1 MQKNE
6 GSKVVKWILIA
17 VSVLFAFVFLIL
29 PLYTVISVALRN
41 GGGKIFSVHN
51 R

>member
-17 VSVLFAFVFLIL
+17 VSVLFGFVFVML
-29 PLYTVISVALRN
+29 PFYTVVVGALRN
-41 GGGKIFSVHN
+41 G
-51 R
+51 

>member
-17 VSVLFAFVFLIL
+17 VSVLFAFVFYNAKFIFTIWSLHFV
-29 PLYTVISVALRN
+29 TVEEN
-41 GGGKIFSVHN
+41 IFST
-51 R
+51 